1 MIGLFDSLYIGLTA
15 IAQSEGAHAGL
26 FDPLYIALIAPTFIL
41 SLYASW
47 KVKHSFNKF
56 SKKPTVGGKTG
67 AQIARE
73 ILDRNGLSNVSVE
86 ITHGML
92 SDHYDPGKKSVRLSE
107 EVYNGQNI
115 AAIGVAAH
123 ETGHAIQ
130 HKLAYRPLVL
140 RNMMVPIASIGSNFS
155 WIIIMAGFVLG
166 HSDLILIGIILFTTI
181 VVFQL
186 ITLPVEFDASNR
198 AKQILY
204 SQGLVNSNELA
215 GVNKVL
221 GAAAMTYVAA
231 AASAIMTLLYFLI
244 RSGLLGGN
252 NRD

>member
-1 MIGLFDSLYIGLTA
+1 MI
-15 IAQSEGAHAGL
+15 
-26 FDPLYIALIAPTFIL
+26 FDPLYIAMIAPPLIL
-41 SLYASW
+41 SLFASW

-73 ILDRNGLSNVSVE
+73 ILDRNGLANVSVE
-86 ITHGML
+86 LTKGIL
-92 SDHYDPGKKSVRLSE
+92 SDHYDPSKRAVRLSP
-107 EVYNGQNI
+107 EVFNGQNI

-130 HKLAYRPLVL
+130 HKQAYRPLVL
-140 RNMMVPIASIGSNFS
+140 RNMMVPIASLGSNFA
-155 WIIIMAGFVLG
+155 WIIIMAGFVLQLMG
-166 HSDLILIGIILFTTI
+166 LVQIGIILFTTI
-181 VVFQL
+181 VIFQL

-198 AKQILY
+198 AKKILY
-204 SQGLVNSNELA
+204 SQGLVTSGELV

-244 RSGLLGGN
+244 RAGFLGGS
-252 NRD
+252 RD